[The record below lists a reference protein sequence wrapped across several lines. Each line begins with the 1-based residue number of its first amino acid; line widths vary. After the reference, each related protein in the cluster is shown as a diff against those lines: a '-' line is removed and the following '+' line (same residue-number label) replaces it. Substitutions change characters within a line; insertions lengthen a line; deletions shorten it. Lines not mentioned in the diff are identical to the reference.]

1 MSPRI
6 ALIHATPVSIEPIG
20 AAFRELWPEASP
32 WNLLD
37 DSLSTDLQAAGSL
50 TPAIRERFLRL
61 GDYCAFCGVDAILFT
76 CSAFGEAIEGVQ
88 ARLSIPVLKPNEAMI
103 EEALE
108 SGRRIGML
116 ATADISIRS
125 MRPEFETAAAACGVD
140 LTFETAAVP
149 DAMQALLAG
158 DRERHDALIVK
169 RAASLT
175 NSDVLA
181 LTQFSMAHVAA
192 RIAPV
197 PGRRVLTTPASA
209 IARLRSILDLKRA
222 RTVASSAA
230 GADRRAVRR

>member
-20 AAFRELWPEASP
+20 AAFRELWPEASS

-37 DSLSTDLQAAGSL
+37 DSLSPDLQAAGSL
-50 TPAIRERFLRL
+50 TPGIKERFLRL
-61 GDYCAFCGVDAILFT
+61 GDYCALCGVDAILFT
-76 CSAFGEAIEGVQ
+76 CSAFREAIEGVQ

-103 EEALE
+103 EEALGI
-108 SGRRIGML
+108 GRRIGLL

-125 MRPEFETAAAACGVD
+125 MRPEFEAAAVARGVE

-149 DAMQALLAG
+149 DAMRALLAG
-158 DRERHDALIVK
+158 DRERHDALIVA

-175 NSDVLA
+175 DCDVLV

-192 RIAPV
+192 RIVPV

-209 IARLRSILDLKRA
+209 IARLRSILDQERT
-222 RTVASSAA
+222 RTVASSSA
-230 GADRRAVRR
+230 GDCQAIRR